1 MCVCVCVHAQSRLT
15 LCGPSDCSPPGS
27 SVHEIFQAR
36 ILEWASMP
44 SSRDSFPTQG
54 SNPCLLHLVPRQAG
68 SLPGEPPLLPKDTLR
83 GICGV
88 GACSLNTQTHKHTC
102 TQTHTFLFLATKR
115 ESAHLRRSKC
125 YHRELEKISG
135 PSQRREASGPSIYN
149 ILVPLLL
156 LSFQLWYRRSHLP
169 FISSRSH

>member
-1 MCVCVCVHAQSRLT
+1 MRLCSLRVLCVCVCVCVCVHAQSRLT

-54 SNPCLLHLVPRQAG
+54 SNPCLLHLVPRQVG

-125 YHRELEKISG
+125 YHRELEQNFRPQPEKRGFWS
-135 PSQRREASGPSIYN
+135 
-149 ILVPLLL
+149 L
-156 LSFQLWYRRSHLP
+156 HL
-169 FISSRSH
+169 